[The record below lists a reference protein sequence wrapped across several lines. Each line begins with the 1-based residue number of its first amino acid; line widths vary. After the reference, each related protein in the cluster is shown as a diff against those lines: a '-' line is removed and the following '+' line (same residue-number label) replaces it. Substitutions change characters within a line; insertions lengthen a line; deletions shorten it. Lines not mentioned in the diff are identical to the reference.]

1 MSEIDTLWEKHRPGT
16 LLRSR
21 WGNDYGRLAL
31 VLARAYRGPK
41 SGNGYPPRQYVQM
54 QWCSTGEVFE
64 EMLVN
69 VNNCWSIVE

>member
-1 MSEIDTLWEKHRPGT
+1 MHSTEKKQQPGT

-21 WGNDYGRLAL
+21 MSRSYGKLAL
-31 VLARAYRGPK
+31 VLAEPYAGPAP
-41 SGNGYPPRQYVQM
+41 SNGYPPRHYVKM
-54 QWCSTGEVFE
+54 QWCSTGEVFQ